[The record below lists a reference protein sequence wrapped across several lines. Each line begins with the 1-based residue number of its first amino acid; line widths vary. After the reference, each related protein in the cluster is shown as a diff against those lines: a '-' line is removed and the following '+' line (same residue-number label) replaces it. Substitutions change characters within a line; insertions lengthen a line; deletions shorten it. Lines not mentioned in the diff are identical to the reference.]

1 MQLPMRA
8 ICVFHAAAKA
18 GSVSKAAA
26 ELNVTPSAVTQ
37 QIQLLEM
44 QLGTSLMVK
53 VGRRIALTEA
63 GERYFTSIRDQV
75 ERITE
80 ATDQIR
86 GFRSLMALN
95 VRATV
100 SAPSLIFTL
109 TWRCVW
115 MAPMNQL
122 TSTGSRW
129 TSRYG
134 TATDDGR
141 GCSWRDCRRKS
152 FGLSA
157 PPPMPVRG
165 VSHQPI
171 FRAAV

>member
-37 QIQLLEM
+37 QIQLLEV

-53 VGRRIALTEA
+53 VGRRVALTEA
-63 GERYFTSIRDQV
+63 RERYFTSIRDQV

-95 VRATV
+95 VRATPFRISGCCHA
-100 SAPSLIFTL
+100 SAL
-109 TWRCVW
+109 
-115 MAPMNQL
+115 
-122 TSTGSRW
+122 
-129 TSRYG
+129 
-134 TATDDGR
+134 
-141 GCSWRDCRRKS
+141 
-152 FGLSA
+152 
-157 PPPMPVRG
+157 
-165 VSHQPI
+165 
-171 FRAAV
+171 